1 MMWTLYSH
9 SFDSVP
15 TLELKEES
23 GGGGAKLGARRLL
36 HATCT
41 YAVTCVVSLLHSV
54 TFGSCK
60 FERVEASVGGFFPRF
75 FFFFLFLLEDEGGF

>member
-9 SFDSVP
+9 SFDSVH

-23 GGGGAKLGARRLL
+23 GGGGAKLGARRVL

-41 YAVTCVVSLLHSV
+41 YAVTCVVSVLHSV
-54 TFGSCK
+54 TFGSRQ
-60 FERVEASVGGFFPRF
+60 FERVEASVGF
-75 FFFFLFLLEDEGGF
+75 FFFFLSLLKDVCEF